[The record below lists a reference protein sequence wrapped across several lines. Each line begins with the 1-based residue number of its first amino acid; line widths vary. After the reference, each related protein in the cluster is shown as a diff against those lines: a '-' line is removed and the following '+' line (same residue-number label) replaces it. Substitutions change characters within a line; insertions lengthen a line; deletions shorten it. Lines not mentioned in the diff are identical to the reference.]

1 MDFENEIPSPKT
13 PVTPIINFENNED
26 VECEE
31 VCIIGVNGRK
41 LTSAVWKYFTQVQV
55 GKEIKA
61 KCSGCKKLFTIGG
74 KNGTTHLKDHLKR
87 CLKVKNY
94 VDVKQQLLKPTMKD
108 SPNTLG
114 IGSKNKFNQQYSRNA
129 LVSMI
134 VNHEYPLAM
143 VDHIGFKRYSNSLN
157 PYFKVILRNTV
168 KADIFREYNEERRLL
183 EKVLARNKS
192 RIAFTSD
199 MWTCTNQR
207 KGYMAVTTHYIDDD
221 WILQNQLIRYLSFTL
236 IK

>member
-61 KCSGCKKLFTIGG
+61 KCCGCKKLFTGGG

-108 SPNTLG
+108 FPNTLG
-114 IGSKNKFNQQYSRNA
+114 IGANT
-129 LVSMI
+129 
-134 VNHEYPLAM
+134 
-143 VDHIGFKRYSNSLN
+143 SLIN
-157 PYFKVILRNTV
+157 NILEMR
-168 KADIFREYNEERRLL
+168 
-183 EKVLARNKS
+183 
-192 RIAFTSD
+192 
-199 MWTCTNQR
+199 
-207 KGYMAVTTHYIDDD
+207 
-221 WILQNQLIRYLSFTL
+221 
-236 IK
+236 